1 MIKYGIGDV
10 ERFFKRT
17 LQLTKYDAVKRRNLQ
32 FNIDLNDIIL
42 MFFDQQG
49 KCALTG
55 WDLELVHGGNFKS
68 KINPR
73 VATMDRIDNTLGYV
87 PGNIQLTC
95 SYPNFIK
102 GSLSNNE
109 FIDLCKLVVENQSKK

>member
-1 MIKYGIGDV
+1 MQYGNADV

-17 LQLTKYDAVKRRNLQ
+17 LQKTRYEAVSRRNLQ
-32 FNIDLNDIIL
+32 FKVDLKYIVE
-42 MFFDQQG
+42 MFFKQQG

-55 WDLELVHGGNFKS
+55 WDLEFDRGGDFKS

-95 SYPNFIK
+95 SFPNFIK

-109 FIDLCKLVVENQSKK
+109 FIDLCKLVVESQSKK